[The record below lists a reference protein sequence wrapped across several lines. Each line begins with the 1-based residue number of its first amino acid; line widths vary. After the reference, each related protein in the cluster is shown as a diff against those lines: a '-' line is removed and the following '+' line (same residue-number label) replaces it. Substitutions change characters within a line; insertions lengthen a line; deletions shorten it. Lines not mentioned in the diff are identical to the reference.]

1 MLKFKFNFFFF
12 PVNRTT
18 YVAIDVDDYYSKK
31 FKVNTIIKVTFVNLK
46 RLLELDKIFQLLK
59 IFQIFNSASLTNE
72 TNYDEESMEQ
82 NGDNQDRKK
91 LKQSISTVDSVILL
105 TIFYFYKKMSQ

>member
-46 RLLELDKIFQLLK
+46 RLLELDKIFQLFK
-59 IFQIFNSASLTNE
+59 IFQIFNSANLTNE
-72 TNYDEESMEQ
+72 TNYEEESMEQ
-82 NGDNQDRKK
+82 NDDETREVTNHNNPAFSG
-91 LKQSISTVDSVILL
+91 VIPDVNNA
-105 TIFYFYKKMSQ
+105 

>member
-1 MLKFKFNFFFF
+1 LKFFCFHV
-12 PVNRTT
+12 PRTT
-18 YVAIDVDDYYSKK
+18 YVDIDVQDYYSKK
-31 FKVNTIIKVTFVNLK
+31 FKVNTIINVKFVNLK
-46 RLLELDKIFQLLK
+46 RLLELDKIFQMLK